1 MQGARELHCNQAS
14 FPCNIFIYKAL
25 FAFRNTH
32 IKTTMTRHV
41 YIIRQQDK
49 KAATSFID
57 GLLNKNPEWFG
68 TTEPQRSTAK
78 QEYLESRA
86 DSNHFNMWCQK
97 WLNETQW
104 MEIRKVISARKDH
117 GEERQRYTEPHKT
130 ISLTH
135 RAWEI
140 LSELALQDQISPSE
154 VIINRLGKN
163 HTTPCL
169 PAESRYN
176 LGN

>member
-1 MQGARELHCNQAS
+1 
-14 FPCNIFIYKAL
+14 
-25 FAFRNTH
+25 
-32 IKTTMTRHV
+32 MTRHV

-154 VIINRLGKN
+154 VIINRLGKTTQHPVCLLN
-163 HTTPCL
+163 H
-169 PAESRYN
+169 AIIWVIDESPHACHARITDRHADN
-176 LGN
+176 LFPVMTIQSSILAAP